1 MALQIGAVGGLWLAF
16 GWANALIGAVVA
28 FLSGTVA
35 QVTFLPKR
43 DSRHFVL
50 RISSSMARRVADYE
64 RDGDAVR
71 ARAMK
76 QVLDKVVVQYA
87 GVIGKADKTATV
99 QEPIISKA
107 DADMIFAFTRS
118 EWERYVRQVA
128 PPEGWTLRL
137 FPHDAGTTL
146 ARFNRATGIG
156 VGVQPLFPE
165 DQGPP
170 DMIILGSYYP
180 HGSTRI

>member
-1 MALQIGAVGGLWLAF
+1 MMRLGRASAIVALVLSVL
-16 GWANALIGAVVA
+16 VA
-28 FLSGTVA
+28 SVA
-35 QVTFLPKR
+35 TAQ
-43 DSRHFVL
+43 
-50 RISSSMARRVADYE
+50 AR
-64 RDGDAVR
+64 
-71 ARAMK
+71 
-76 QVLDKVVVQYA
+76 
-87 GVIGKADKTATV
+87 
-99 QEPIISKA
+99 IISKS
-107 DADMIFAFTRS
+107 DADMIFAFTRA

-180 HGSTRI
+180 HGSTRITEEVVKQIEQAAQLDLGPTYFVSANDTKLPGTNLEGIELTVTRNAVDPRGPKGN